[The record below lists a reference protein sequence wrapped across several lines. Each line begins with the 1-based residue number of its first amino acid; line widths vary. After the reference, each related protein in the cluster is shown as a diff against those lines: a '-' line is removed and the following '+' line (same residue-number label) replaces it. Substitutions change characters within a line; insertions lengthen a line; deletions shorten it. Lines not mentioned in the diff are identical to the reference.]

1 MAQLHNHTAY
11 SLLDG
16 ACKIKE
22 LVAKAAAL
30 GETAVAIT
38 DHGYMYGAID
48 FYFACKSAG
57 IKPILGV
64 ELYTTNDIREKE
76 RKAGHI
82 TLLAKNNEGYHNLV
96 KLASIAATEG
106 FYYTP
111 RCDLK
116 LLEQYHDGVICLS
129 GCISGDIPRLLLDEK
144 YEDAKAL
151 AQKYQAIFG
160 DDYYIE
166 LQNHGLEEEL
176 TVLPQLTKLAAELGI
191 KTVATNDVHY
201 IEKKDALA
209 QRVLVCINTKRL
221 VSDTTALGYGMPKEF
236 YYKSEAEMHAIFD
249 EIAPGAVDE
258 SNAIAAKCNVE
269 LDYGHHYNLP
279 TFPTPDGWADNY
291 AFLTALC
298 RAGLKKRYEAD
309 AASHLRQ
316 LEYEL
321 ETIKTMGFV
330 DYMLIVYDFIRY
342 AKSQHI
348 AVGPGRGSAAGS
360 IVAYCLGITNLD
372 PVKYNL
378 KFERFLNPER
388 ITMPDI
394 DIDFDPAGR
403 EAVIDYVAR
412 KYGPS
417 HLAQIITFGSFG
429 AKSAVRD
436 VGKALGMTPK
446 ETSALTS
453 LIPLNASVEEA
464 LKSSPA
470 LRKRC
475 QEDEN
480 VRRVFIVAKE
490 IEGLPRNTSVH
501 AAGVVLAPGDVS
513 DYVPI
518 ARNANSTFP
527 VTQFNM
533 GIVEKVGMLK
543 VDFLGLTNLGI
554 IEGTHRLIN
563 EMWERDE
570 DRLNVWK
577 LPLDDEGV
585 YQMLSRGESVGV
597 FQLESAGMQDVL
609 KKLKPSCFEDLVAVI
624 ALYRPGPMDSIPDF
638 LKAKAHPED
647 IKYAHPWLEP
657 ILAPTYGIIIYQE
670 QVMEIVRTMAG
681 YSYGRSDLVRRAM
694 SKKKPDVLAAEKDVF
709 INGRDNPDGTVDV
722 EGCLRRGVPLEVAEK
737 LWDEMASFAAYAF
750 NKSHAAAYA
759 DVAYRTAFLRCY
771 FPLEYQAELLTFA
784 IGEPK
789 KVLSFIDDCRRRGI
803 EILPPDINKSAAT
816 FAVEGPALRFGL
828 AAVKDAGKSVIQD
841 IVDSRGEAPFRDL
854 VDLMERVPSACDKG
868 TLTALIKS
876 GAFDAFPQNRAQ
888 MLAVLPQLLKKAS
901 VIRKK
906 AIKDQLTLEE
916 SFFTDSEETLKSYS
930 LGALDWPDVPDLS
943 TKEKLDQ
950 EMEAISIY
958 VSGNPMAEYQGAI
971 EGKVTHSA
979 YALTAKDDA
988 TDTYVLPGGQ
998 MVRVAGVITQVKPLT
1013 TKKDKRNMCSLVL
1026 SDQGGQVDA
1035 TVFPKAFDAYGPA
1048 IKVGEPVILYGKLE
1062 DDTSFGRKIIVNAVD
1077 FLAQAKDDAAESA
1090 TSSAG

>member
-1 MAQLHNHTAY
+1 MAQLHNHTEY

-16 ACKIKE
+16 ACKVKE
-22 LVAKAAAL
+22 LVAKAVAL

-38 DHGYMYGAID
+38 DHGYMYGVID

-64 ELYTTNDIREKE
+64 ELYTTKDIREKE

-82 TLLAKNNEGYHNLV
+82 TLLAKNNTGYHNLV
-96 KLASIAATEG
+96 KLSSIAATEG

-111 RCDLK
+111 RCDLT

-129 GCISGDIPRLLLDEK
+129 GCISGDLPRLLLDGK
-144 YEDAKAL
+144 YEEAKEL
-151 AQKYQAIFG
+151 AQKYQSIFG
-160 DDYYIE
+160 EDYYIE
-166 LQNHGLEEEL
+166 LQNHGLEEEG
-176 TVLPQLTKLAAELGI
+176 TVLPQLIQLAAELGI
-191 KTVATNDVHY
+191 KVVATNDVHY
-201 IEKKDALA
+201 VEKRDALI
-209 QRVLVCINTKRL
+209 QRVLVCINTKHL
-221 VSDTTALGYGMPKEF
+221 VSDTTALGYGMPREF
-236 YYKSEAEMHAIFD
+236 YFKTEAEMRAVFD

-269 LDYGHHYNLP
+269 LDYGHSYNLP
-279 TFPTPDGWADNY
+279 TFPTPEGWADN
-291 AFLTALC
+291 ATFLTALC
-298 RAGLKKRYEAD
+298 RAGLKKRYGAA
-309 AASHLRQ
+309 AASHLKQ

-321 ETIKTMGFV
+321 DTIQKMGFV
-330 DYMLIVYDFIRY
+330 DYMLIVYDFIKY
-342 AKSQHI
+342 AKQQHI

-372 PVKYNL
+372 PVKNNL

-403 EAVIDYVAR
+403 EDVIEYVAR

-429 AKSAVRD
+429 AKSAIRD
-436 VGKALGMTPK
+436 VGKALGMSPK

-453 LIPLNASVEEA
+453 LVPQNATVLEA

-475 QEDEN
+475 EEDPN
-480 VRRVFIVAKE
+480 VRRVIQISTE

-501 AAGVVLAPGDVS
+501 AAGVVLAPGSVS

-518 ARNANSTFP
+518 ARNVNSTFP

-543 VDFLGLTNLGI
+543 VDFLGLKNLRI
-554 IEGTHRLIN
+554 IEATQDLIN
-563 EMWERDE
+563 AQWENEE
-570 DRLNVWK
+570 DQFNVWK
-577 LPLDDEGV
+577 QTLDDDGV

-624 ALYRPGPMDSIPDF
+624 ALYRPGPMDSIPAF
-638 LKAKAHPED
+638 LEAKAHPEN
-647 IKYAHPWLEP
+647 IKYEHPWLEP
-657 ILAPTYGIIIYQE
+657 ILATTYGCIVYQE

-694 SKKKPDVLAAEKDVF
+694 SKKKPDVLAAEKDIF

-722 EGCLRRGVPLEVAEK
+722 EGCLRRGVPLEVAEH

-771 FPLEYQAELLTFA
+771 FPLEYQSALLTYA
-784 IGEPK
+784 IGDPK
-789 KVLSFIDDCRRRGI
+789 KVLTFIDDCRRRQI
-803 EILPPDINKSAAT
+803 TILPPDINKSSAA
-816 FAVEGPALRFGL
+816 FSVEETAIRFGL
-828 AAVKDAGKSVIQD
+828 AAIKDTGKAVLQD
-841 IVDSRGEAPFRDL
+841 IVDSRGETPFRDL

-876 GAFDAFPQNRAQ
+876 GALDVFPQNRAQ
-888 MLAVLPQLLKKAS
+888 MLAILPQLLKKAS
-901 VIRKK
+901 SVRKK
-906 AIKDQLTLEE
+906 AIKEQQTIEE
-916 SFFTDSEETLKSYS
+916 SFFSDSEETLNRYS
-930 LGALDWPDVPDLS
+930 LGAVDWPDVPDLS
-943 TKEKLDQ
+943 TQEKLNQ
-950 EMEAISIY
+950 EMEAISVY
-958 VSGNPMAEYQGAI
+958 LSGNPMADYQDAI
-971 EGKVTHSA
+971 QGKVTHSVNT
-979 YALTAKDDA
+979 LVAKDEA
-988 TDTYVLPGGQ
+988 TETYTLPGGQ
-998 MVRVAGVITQVKPLT
+998 SVRVAGVITQVKPLT

-1026 SDQGGQVDA
+1026 SDQSGQVDA
-1035 TVFPKAFDAYGPA
+1035 TVFPKVFDAYGPS
-1048 IKVGEPVILYGKLE
+1048 IKLGEPVILYGKVE
-1062 DDTSFGRKIIVNAVD
+1062 DDASFGRKLIVNAID
-1077 FLAQAKDDAAESA
+1077 FLAQSKNPVEN
-1090 TSSAG
+1090 AG